1 MVKRIETV
9 IQALP
14 GLRVRPAQALREAIA
29 EGYTSRHLRTDLLS
43 GIVVGVVALPLSMA
57 LAIACGVPPQHGL
70 YTAIIAGFVIALLG
84 GSRVQVSG
92 PTAAFVV
99 ILAPITERYGLGGL
113 ACASVMAGVLL
124 MLMGLL
130 RFGTL
135 IQFIPYPVTTG
146 FTAGIAVVIATLQV
160 KDFLGLSI
168 AKMPEHYVQKVQAL
182 VNALPT
188 INWPDVGIG
197 VGTLVMLLAWPRLI
211 RRIPAPLV
219 ALPLAAVAGIVLTSA
234 NPDWHVATINTR
246 FSYIDAD
253 GAMQQGIPRTPPLT
267 VLPWHEAGP
276 DGQPMH
282 VDFNMF
288 RALLIASFAIAML
301 GAIESLL
308 SAVVSDG
315 MINKTHDPNAE
326 LLAQGA
332 GNIVAPFFGGFAAT
346 GAIART
352 ATNVRSGGRSPIA
365 SMTHAAF
372 VLAAMVSLA
381 PLLGYLPMASLAALL
396 LVVAKNMSEVK
407 HFVYV
412 LRVGPRSD
420 VAVLLTCF
428 LLTVTFDMTIAVSAG
443 IVLAAVLFMRRMAEV
458 SDVQL
463 IGSTHPDLKE
473 PLPAGIMLYE
483 INGPLFF
490 GAAQKAMSSLHAI
503 GAEGGRTNGVKV
515 VILDVESV
523 PVLDATGLVNLQS
536 TILRLHR
543 DHVFCV
549 LAGVQPQPMEVLA
562 KARLEE
568 IDSRIGICTTL
579 DEAVTMAKFQL
590 AMWEDLKHSH
600 AHG

>member
-1 MVKRIETV
+1 
-9 IQALP
+9 
-14 GLRVRPAQALREAIA
+14 
-29 EGYTSRHLRTDLLS
+29 
-43 GIVVGVVALPLSMA
+43 
-57 LAIACGVPPQHGL
+57 
-70 YTAIIAGFVIALLG
+70 
-84 GSRVQVSG
+84 
-92 PTAAFVV
+92 
-99 ILAPITERYGLGGL
+99 
-113 ACASVMAGVLL
+113 
-124 MLMGLL
+124 
-130 RFGTL
+130 
-135 IQFIPYPVTTG
+135 
-146 FTAGIAVVIATLQV
+146 
-160 KDFLGLSI
+160 
-168 AKMPEHYVQKVQAL
+168 
-182 VNALPT
+182 
-188 INWPDVGIG
+188 
-197 VGTLVMLLAWPRLI
+197 
-211 RRIPAPLV
+211 
-219 ALPLAAVAGIVLTSA
+219 
-234 NPDWHVATINTR
+234 
-246 FSYIDAD
+246 
-253 GAMQQGIPRTPPLT
+253 MQQGIPRTPPLP
-267 VLPWHEAGP
+267 VLPWYEAGP
-276 DGQPMH
+276 DGQPLH

-332 GNIVAPFFGGFAAT
+332 GNVLAPFFGGFAAT

-365 SMTHAAF
+365 SMTHAVF

-396 LVVAKNMSEVK
+396 LVVAKNMSELK
-407 HFVYV
+407 HFLYV

-428 LLTVTFDMTIAVSAG
+428 LLTVIFDMTIAVSAG

-600 AHG
+600 AHGAAH